1 MSTPPRKPPRIT
13 VGAVLLAA
21 GAGARM
27 GGRPKALLELGG
39 VPLVLRQ
46 LTALSRAGVD
56 ELVIVLGTHAKSI
69 RPVIEHLPV
78 TVVRNPRPDDGQ
90 VSSQRLGLR
99 ALRANVDA
107 VLVALVDQPLID
119 GQDIGSMICAFKNR
133 ADGTSVIVPRV
144 AGQPGNP
151 VIFSA
156 TVRDQILQGD
166 ITMGCRQWRSQNPAA
181 VTNLD
186 TDNRHFIL
194 DVDSPDD
201 IERFE
206 RDTGQA
212 LRWPEGEASL
222 GS

>member
-1 MSTPPRKPPRIT
+1 MS

-46 LTALSRAGVD
+46 LAALSGAGVD
-56 ELVIVLGTHAKSI
+56 ELVIVLGNHAERI
-69 RPVIEHLPV
+69 LPVIEHFPV

-90 VSSQRLGLR
+90 VSSQRLGLG
-99 ALRANVDA
+99 ALSANVDA
-107 VLVALVDQPLID
+107 VLVALVDQPLI
-119 GQDIGSMICAFKNR
+119 GEQDIGSMIHAFRNR
-133 ADGTSVIVPRV
+133 TDGTSVVVPCV

-156 TVRDQILQGD
+156 AVRDEILKGD
-166 ITMGCRQWRSQNPAA
+166 ITMGCRQWRSRNPAA
-181 VTNLD
+181 VMNFH
-186 TDNRHFIL
+186 TDNRRFIL
-194 DVDSPDD
+194 DLDSPED

-212 LRWPEGEASL
+212 LRWPEGEASP

>member
-1 MSTPPRKPPRIT
+1 MSQKLPRIT

-21 GAGARM
+21 GAGVRM

-46 LTALSRAGVD
+46 LSALASAGVD
-56 ELVIVLGTHAKSI
+56 ERVVVLGTYAERI

-90 VSSQRLGLR
+90 VSSQRLGLG
-99 ALRANVDA
+99 ALSANVDA

-119 GQDIGSMICAFKNR
+119 EQDIGSMICAFKNR
-133 ADGTSVIVPRV
+133 AHGTSVIVPHV

-156 TVRDQILQGD
+156 AVRDQILQGD

-181 VTNLD
+181 VMNLD

-194 DVDSPDD
+194 DVDSPED

-212 LRWPEGEASL
+212 LRWPEGEARP